1 MGAVPHR
8 RAASSAP
15 AGCPAMTP
23 IRRAPRLRS
32 RRARAA
38 AGRPC
43 RARRAGRRA
52 GVQRSRPPVAVEP
65 AAVDQFVR
73 TSSDDRALQASVEVA
88 GERRIRKPS
97 ERRFLPRVQ
106 VTRRSSP
113 ATPSI
118 PEGRPVPTRHTTG
131 SGRVAAESGRA
142 GWMADAVAPP
152 KISRHGRAGWRG
164 WVAVDRGLRQSGRPP
179 GSSRASAGTRFTRF
193 PTEMTASNSCRA
205 LRVCSR
211 YSGTGYP
218 QAGRWTS
225 YLAGGVA
232 I

>member
-1 MGAVPHR
+1 
-8 RAASSAP
+8 
-15 AGCPAMTP
+15 
-23 IRRAPRLRS
+23 
-32 RRARAA
+32 
-38 AGRPC
+38 
-43 RARRAGRRA
+43 
-52 GVQRSRPPVAVEP
+52 VEP

-118 PEGRPVPTRHTTG
+118 PEGRPVPTRHATG

-164 WVAVDRGLRQSGRPP
+164 WVAVDRQRDCDSLGDPP
-179 GSSRASAGTRFTRF
+179 AALERRRAHDSQVSLQR
-193 PTEMTASNSCRA
+193 
-205 LRVCSR
+205 
-211 YSGTGYP
+211 
-218 QAGRWTS
+218 
-225 YLAGGVA
+225 
-232 I
+232 